1 MPVHLVFDIVA
12 SLFLALSP
20 WIFGFAGQA
29 ANVWLPHVVVGAAVI
44 VVVIFSQT
52 QPEGARKAAAVRA

>member
-20 WIFGFAGQA
+20 WIFGFAGEA
-29 ANVWLPHVVVGAAVI
+29 LNVWLPHVVVGAAVI
-44 VVVIFSQT
+44 VVVIFSKP
-52 QPEGARKAAAVRA
+52 QPAATATRSAARA